1 MINLSDRL
9 ASGDTLYGTFL
20 GLGSALAA
28 EACALAG
35 FDWLLT
41 DLEHGGGDES
51 ELLPQQLAADAHG
64 VPMLVR
70 VESTHRIR
78 AGHALDLG
86 AAGVM
91 FPGIESADQATQAM
105 RHLRYPPDGDRG
117 VATYNRAYGFGL
129 HPERLATANERVL
142 GVVQIESRHAVER
155 AEEIAKVPG
164 IHVLFIGP
172 RDLSHDLGVPG
183 DTSAPVF
190 QDALK
195 RVLAA
200 AEDAGLAAGILAPDA
215 QTARSYADQALSALH
230 RHRLRRH
237 PARPGRQTRRRPRP
251 PHRSTRLRRISTE
264 AATRTGCGGRCRP
277 EVGDRARP
285 LAAAPWAAGPAGSA
299 YRQHMRDRDRPRAD
313 LRALLERV

>member
-1 MINLSDRL
+1 MIDLSSRL

-41 DLEHGGGDES
+41 DLEHGGGAES
-51 ELLPQQLAADAHG
+51 ELLHQQLAADAHG

-78 AGHALDLG
+78 TGHALDLG
-86 AAGVM
+86 AAGIM
-91 FPGIESADQATQAM
+91 FPGIESAEQATQAI

-129 HPERLATANERVL
+129 HPERLETANERVL
-142 GVVQIESRHAVER
+142 AIVQIESKQAVER
-155 AEEIAKVPG
+155 VEEIAKVPG

-183 DTSAPVF
+183 DTSAPAF
-190 QDALK
+190 
-195 RVLAA
+195 
-200 AEDAGLAAGILAPDA
+200 
-215 QTARSYADQALSALH
+215 
-230 RHRLRRH
+230 
-237 PARPGRQTRRRPRP
+237 RRR
-251 PHRSTRLRRISTE
+251 
-264 AATRTGCGGRCRP
+264 
-277 EVGDRARP
+277 
-285 LAAAPWAAGPAGSA
+285 
-299 YRQHMRDRDRPRAD
+299 
-313 LRALLERV
+313 

>member
-1 MINLSDRL
+1 MINLSGRL

-20 GLGSALAA
+20 
-28 EACALAG
+28 
-35 FDWLLT
+35 
-41 DLEHGGGDES
+41 
-51 ELLPQQLAADAHG
+51 
-64 VPMLVR
+64 
-70 VESTHRIR
+70 

-129 HPERLATANERVL
+129 HPERLQTANERVL
-142 GVVQIESRHAVER
+142 GIVQIESRLAVDR
-155 AEEIAKVPG
+155 VEEITKVPG
-164 IHVLFIGP
+164 VHVLFIGP

-183 DTSAPVF
+183 DTSSPAF

-215 QTARSYADQALSALH
+215 ETARSYADRGLRFIGIGSDATLLALAG
-230 RHRLRRH
+230 RR
-237 PARPGRQTRRRPRP
+237 AVDCVR
-251 PHRSTRLRRISTE
+251 
-264 AATRTGCGGRCRP
+264 AGG
-277 EVGDRARP
+277 
-285 LAAAPWAAGPAGSA
+285 S
-299 YRQHMRDRDRPRAD
+299 
-313 LRALLERV
+313 

>member
-1 MINLSDRL
+1 MINLSGRL

-51 ELLPQQLAADAHG
+51 ELLPQQLAADAHA

-86 AAGVM
+86 AAGIM
-91 FPGIESADQATQAM
+91 FPGIESADQATQAI

-129 HPERLATANERVL
+129 HPERLQTANERVL
-142 GVVQIESRHAVER
+142 GIVQIESTLRCGR
-155 AEEIAKVPG
+155 PCPI
-164 IHVLFIGP
+164 
-172 RDLSHDLGVPG
+172 
-183 DTSAPVF
+183 
-190 QDALK
+190 
-195 RVLAA
+195 
-200 AEDAGLAAGILAPDA
+200 APDLRPVESGRA
-215 QTARSYADQALSALH
+215 SKP
-230 RHRLRRH
+230 RH
-237 PARPGRQTRRRPRP
+237 
-251 PHRSTRLRRISTE
+251 
-264 AATRTGCGGRCRP
+264 
-277 EVGDRARP
+277 D
-285 LAAAPWAAGPAGSA
+285 
-299 YRQHMRDRDRPRAD
+299 
-313 LRALLERV
+313 

>member
-1 MINLSDRL
+1 MIDLSGRL

-91 FPGIESADQATQAM
+91 FPGIESRRM
-105 RHLRYPPDGDRG
+105 
-117 VATYNRAYGFGL
+117 
-129 HPERLATANERVL
+129 
-142 GVVQIESRHAVER
+142 
-155 AEEIAKVPG
+155 
-164 IHVLFIGP
+164 
-172 RDLSHDLGVPG
+172 
-183 DTSAPVF
+183 
-190 QDALK
+190 

-200 AEDAGLAAGILAPDA
+200 TKRGYRRRAGSLRAMTLVTAESVHRTPVLDLAACWSEDQRYGLPLGQVRCGGEAPFPPGWTPCA
-215 QTARSYADQALSALH
+215 KFGPSRTARRGGSSSWACV
-230 RHRLRRH
+230 RLRRSW
-237 PARPGRQTRRRPRP
+237 TPRP
-251 PHRSTRLRRISTE
+251 PARHAVHVGSRAIARQAGGTPQGTARPHVHSRLRR
-264 AATRTGCGGRCRP
+264 TRRP
-277 EVGDRARP
+277 ADSAR
-285 LAAAPWAAGPAGSA
+285 
-299 YRQHMRDRDRPRAD
+299 
-313 LRALLERV
+313 V